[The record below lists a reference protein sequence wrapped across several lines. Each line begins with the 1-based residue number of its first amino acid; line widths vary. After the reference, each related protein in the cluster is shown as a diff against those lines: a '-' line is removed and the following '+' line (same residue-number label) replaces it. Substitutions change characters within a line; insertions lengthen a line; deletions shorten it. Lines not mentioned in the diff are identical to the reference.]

1 MATDNKSSG
10 VNLCLLATTTA
21 ILLWSTSFVATKIA
35 YASFPPLTLGACRF
49 FLASLVLGTA
59 VLAKREFT
67 VPSRRD
73 TGLLA
78 LSGLLGIT
86 LYFAME
92 NVGVSL
98 TSASN
103 AALIVASYPAITV
116 VLERLCYGT
125 RFSAG
130 KAAGIVLAAFGV
142 YCISVAGN
150 SAATG
155 GDRQL
160 LGNIILAATGIV
172 WAFYNFVVR
181 SVVNKYPPLTVS
193 LYQTVAGFVAFIPL
207 ALLETPEWRMP
218 TAASW
223 GTLVY
228 LGLLCSVVAFMLYNY
243 GLRKLSAGTAV
254 MLMNLVPVFGVLF
267 SVLLLGEE
275 VHMRQLAGGL
285 VVIAGVALT
294 VRARKA

>member
-1 MATDNKSSG
+1 MATDNSRS
-10 VNLCLLATTTA
+10 NRICLAATTAA

-35 YASFPPLTLGACRF
+35 YESFPPLTLGACRF
-49 FLASLVLGTA
+49 FLASAALGITVL
-59 VLAKREFT
+59 LKREFT
-67 VPSRRD
+67 MPSRKD
-73 TGLLA
+73 AGLLA

-116 VLERLCYGT
+116 ALERILYGT

-130 KAAGIVLAAFGV
+130 KAAGIVLAGIGV
-142 YCISVAGN
+142 YCISIAGDRVAG
-150 SAATG
+150 G

-172 WAFYNFVVR
+172 WAFYNFVMR
-181 SVVNKYPPLTVS
+181 TVVNKYPPLTVS
-193 LYQTVAGFVAFIPL
+193 LYQTIAGFVAFIPL
-207 ALLETPEWRMP
+207 ALIEAPQWRMP

-223 GTLVY
+223 GTLAY
-228 LGLLCSVVAFMLYNY
+228 LGLLCSVAAFMLYNY

-254 MLMNLVPVFGVLF
+254 TLMNLVPVFGVLF
-267 SVLLLGEE
+267 SVLLLDEQ
-275 VHMRQLAGGL
+275 VYARQLIGGL
-285 VVIAGVALT
+285 IVIVGVALT
-294 VRARKA
+294 VRAKSA